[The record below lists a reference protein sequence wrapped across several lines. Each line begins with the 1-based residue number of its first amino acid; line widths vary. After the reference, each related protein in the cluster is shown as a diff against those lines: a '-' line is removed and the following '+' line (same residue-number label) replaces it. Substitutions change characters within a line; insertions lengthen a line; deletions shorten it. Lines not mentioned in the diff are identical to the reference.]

1 MAKTQMGQCALCRAN
16 KELQLSHIIPHFV
29 GRKLIKTSPGNIR
42 ITNEPN
48 KVVQDIEK
56 HFLLCHDCEELFSAK
71 ERWFANTIFNPYQEH
86 KKTVFNYDKNLT
98 YFIIS
103 LSWKSLYRDLEEF
116 SCDKEFSKE
125 ILMILFR
132 AEQTM
137 RDYLLGKRKDID
149 TIENHILF
157 FDRIK
162 YAQDLDAS
170 QHPSIVM
177 HRSTSSYTVYN
188 GKTSFTISN
197 LMGILIVTF
206 FSMDTNECW
215 SNTKIEIETGTI
227 EAKNQKI
234 VSVVGQE
241 TQHWM
246 NQTKEAQKNISE
258 TQQKKILEKIQALG
272 DNIKNHP
279 IFQDWMDDAALK

>member
-1 MAKTQMGQCALCRAN
+1 MGQCALCRAN

-177 HRSTSSYTVYN
+177 HRSTTSYTVYN

-241 TQHWM
+241 IQHWM

-272 DNIKNHP
+272 DDIKNYP

>member
-258 TQQKKILEKIQALG
+258 TQQKKILEKTQALG
-272 DNIKNHP
+272 DNIKNYP

>member
-1 MAKTQMGQCALCRAN
+1 MGQCALCRAN

-177 HRSTSSYTVYN
+177 HRSTSSYIVYN

-272 DNIKNHP
+272 DNIKNYP

>member
-29 GRKLIKTSPGNIR
+29 GRKLIKTSPDNIR

-241 TQHWM
+241 IQHWM

-272 DNIKNHP
+272 DDIKNYP